1 MKIGF
6 RKPSLKKKIK
16 AMTTGKAKRKLKK
29 IFVPGYGKKGIG
41 LLKNPKRAIYNKV
54 YNKATI
60 GTNLFLK
67 KQKTNKINTTRET
80 NLIVNIIIWLFVVSA
95 FIAILPFYLIYLFF
109 KNKKWKEAQQA
120 SFFKKPFDKMQI
132 KRYNELRWKIWKIKN
147 IEIKIKK
154 NF

>member
-6 RKPSLKKKIK
+6 RKLSLKKKIK

-60 GTNLFLK
+60 GTNFFLK
-67 KQKTNKINTTRET
+67 KQKTNKSNTTGET
-80 NLIVNIIIWLFVVSA
+80 NLIVNIIIWLFIISV
-95 FIAILPFYLIYLFF
+95 FIAVLPFYLIYLFL
-109 KNKKWKEAQQA
+109 KNKK
-120 SFFKKPFDKMQI
+120 
-132 KRYNELRWKIWKIKN
+132 
-147 IEIKIKK
+147 
-154 NF
+154 

>member
-67 KQKTNKINTTRET
+67 KQKTNKSNTTRET

-120 SFFKKPFDKMQI
+120 SFLKKPFDKMQI